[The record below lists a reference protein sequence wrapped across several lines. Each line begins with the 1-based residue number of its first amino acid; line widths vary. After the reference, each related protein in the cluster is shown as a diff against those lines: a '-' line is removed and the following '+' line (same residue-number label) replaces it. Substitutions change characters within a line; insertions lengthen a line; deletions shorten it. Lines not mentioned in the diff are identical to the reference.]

1 MSKFIYE
8 KLQEARHF
16 VSYIINNKKNGCNG
30 YLASN
35 LNNPKTNIKTD
46 WSILNTFCSGK
57 KILII
62 PPLLMNNEVV
72 SDFKTKSNLLEIRLP
87 EA

>member
-1 MSKFIYE
+1 M
-8 KLQEARHF
+8 
-16 VSYIINNKKNGCNG
+16 
-30 YLASN
+30 
-35 LNNPKTNIKTD
+35 TNIKTD